1 MTDDLA
7 ALHVTDA
14 QLAAL
19 AGVTPRRIRQLA
31 EAGTLTRVARNRF
44 LLGDAF
50 AALVEEMAG
59 GDKASELTAER
70 VRKLRA
76 DASTT
81 AWVGGRLAGAIMV
94 VTHSIWDEHLTG
106 PFIIDLFID
115 PHARGKGI
123 GRALVQHAIATCCD
137 AGDHT
142 LSLRFGQGTSDAA
155 MRIYQRLGF
164 RPVG

>member
-1 MTDDLA
+1 MTDDVA

-76 DASTT
+76 DASLAELELAKAKGEVSTIEDFEAVWNQACGIIRANMLQVPRRVVSSLIGETDEARFKQVLTDEITLALET
-81 AWVGGRLAGAIMV
+81 AAEADF
-94 VTHSIWDEHLTG
+94 TPEDDET
-106 PFIIDLFID
+106 DE
-115 PHARGKGI
+115 
-123 GRALVQHAIATCCD
+123 
-137 AGDHT
+137 
-142 LSLRFGQGTSDAA
+142 
-155 MRIYQRLGF
+155 
-164 RPVG
+164 

>member
-1 MTDDLA
+1 MTTELTS
-7 ALHVTDA
+7 LEVTDA

-44 LLGDAF
+44 VLGDAF

-76 DASTT
+76 DAS
-81 AWVGGRLAGAIMV
+81 LAELELAK
-94 VTHSIWDEHLTG
+94 
-106 PFIIDLFID
+106 
-115 PHARGKGI
+115 A
-123 GRALVQHAIATCCD
+123 RALVAPIAELESVWNQACGIIRANMLQVPRRVVSALIGETD
-137 AGDHT
+137 EARFKQVLTDEIT
-142 LSLRFGQGTSDAA
+142 LALATAA
-155 MRIYQRLGF
+155 EADF
-164 RPVG
+164 TPEDDPTDED

>member
-1 MTDDLA
+1 MTDDVT

-44 LLGDAF
+44 VLGDAF

-76 DASTT
+76 DASLAELELAKAKGEVSTIEDFEAVWNQACGIIRANMLQVPRRVVSSLIGETDEARFKQVLTDEITLALET
-81 AWVGGRLAGAIMV
+81 AAEADF
-94 VTHSIWDEHLTG
+94 TPEDDET
-106 PFIIDLFID
+106 DE
-115 PHARGKGI
+115 
-123 GRALVQHAIATCCD
+123 
-137 AGDHT
+137 
-142 LSLRFGQGTSDAA
+142 
-155 MRIYQRLGF
+155 
-164 RPVG
+164 